1 MTLKQSKVVFDEN
14 GHSYTLYGKKLS
26 GVTPIV
32 SWMFPETYHD
42 IPTGVLNEAAA
53 RGSNV
58 HKYCQMIDNLG
69 IVPPEAPEEEKAYL
83 DLCAQNGYSSV
94 ANEYLVSDDKD
105 IASSIDVVMQT
116 EDCAPTEVDLI
127 DIKTTSQIHKDNV
140 LLQLSIYAY
149 LFEKMNKGLK
159 VRKLRVIWL
168 PKPQYGTPK
177 IVDCAPRIDAKT
189 CKEIIKAYVNGES
202 SERFRCLFGGVAK
215 TDTELPAQV
224 VDAGKQIIQ
233 LEAILKDIK
242 TKEEELKN
250 GLLELMKQN
259 GVKKYESDRMIITYV
274 APTSSARVDG
284 ARLKEKYP
292 DVYKDCVK
300 TSETKDSI
308 RIKNKN

>member
-1 MTLKQSKVVFDEN
+1 MTLKQSKVVFNEEA
-14 GHSYTLYGKKLS
+14 HTYTLKGKKLS

-32 SWMFPETYHD
+32 SWLFPETYHD
-42 IPTGVLNEAAA
+42 IPTEVLNNAAA

-69 IVPPEAPEEEKAYL
+69 IVPPEAPGEAKAYL

-94 ANEYLVSDDKD
+94 ANEYLVSDNKD

-116 EDCAPTEVDLI
+116 EDCAPTEVDLM

-159 VRKLRVIWL
+159 ARKLCVIWL

-177 IVDCAPRIDAKT
+177 IVECAPRIDAKT

-215 TDTELPAQV
+215 TNTELPAQV
-224 VDAGKQIIQ
+224 VDAEKQIIQ
-233 LEAILKDIK
+233 LDAILKDIK
-242 TKEEELKN
+242 EKKEALQN

-274 APTSSARVDG
+274 APTSSSRIDS
-284 ARLKEKYP
+284 ARLKAEYP
-292 DVYKDCVK
+292 NVYEDCVK
-300 TSETKDSI
+300 MSETKESI
-308 RIKNKN
+308 RIKIK